1 MLFAEAPADP
11 SPDSRDSGSGFSTT
25 DFPADSSQG
34 REERQAGFG
43 FGPRQRP
50 QGDHNCRC
58 KTGME
63 PHFHFDDYD
72 VMGVITVD
80 VGDPVR
86 IKRGDDTTLYCQYW
100 GIQVDQ
106 AEIEWHFRSSS
117 SVTAPRQQIFQYRAD
132 GNIEHAYGNFDGRV
146 TRGDRASLQI
156 RNITDTDDGVYE
168 CEVGAVGHQS
178 ATKSIPLTVL
188 VPPSTVEITGWDSQ
202 SPLRAGDPL
211 RLSCTTTG
219 GKPAPQITWLR
230 GNTDVTPQGPSP
242 TPSPDSTR
250 VTLDLQIASLSKDD
264 HQARYTC
271 RITHET
277 LSDPLEKTMPLS
289 VQYAPIITITS
300 DPVVTKEGETANL
313 ICNTDSNPGIRNY
326 QWLKDGS
333 TVPRGDGQR
342 LTLANLQRND
352 QSVYTCQAIND
363 VGSGSG
369 NFTLNVAYPPRI
381 NTTAIQGEKLTR
393 LGDRVSY
400 KCQAD
405 GNPAPT
411 VYWRVKDTNARFG
424 TSNTLTFPS
433 VRYQDEGRY
442 ECVATQQSFSS
453 NDKIETFINVKGPPF
468 IEQGRAAVRAQAG
481 STAKLEC
488 EVYGDPQPDLVW
500 EGPDGRVQVSDG
512 RENLQSEY
520 KIEQQVI
527 TPEAK
532 IKGVL
537 TINSVEDKHYTT
549 YTCTATNK
557 DGDAYKEIELQ
568 KEGTKPKS
576 GGRSQATGLQSPLSI
591 IVAVI
596 VVVVVIGLIILG
608 VLVWWRNKRKVNKE
622 SAPINTAEKGVN
634 GKAAISKPPMI
645 NDGPTD
651 REIQRMT
658 HAPPPYDHEPRYSA
672 GSLSRY
678 DRTLQG
684 SPYSPTG
691 IYHVGA
697 DLSDSDDSS
706 FVYEKEKEPNR
717 VKSAQIRH
725 SGYTD
730 DKFFG
735 TDLDV
740 DLSARSGGSRRPYY
754 GTSDT
759 SFV

>member
-1 MLFAEAPADP
+1 MAGTAFGK
-11 SPDSRDSGSGFSTT
+11 SGRFSLWT
-25 DFPADSSQG
+25 A
-34 REERQAGFG
+34 AVIWAALL
-43 FGPRQRP
+43 
-50 QGDHNCRC
+50 H
-58 KTGME
+58 
-63 PHFHFDDYD
+63 D
-72 VMGVITVD
+72 VTGVIIVD

-86 IKRGDDTTLYCQYW
+86 IKRGDDAVLFCNYW
-100 GIQVDQ
+100 GIPIDQ

-117 SVTAPRQQIFQYRAD
+117 SITAPRQQIFQYRAD

-168 CEVGAVGHQS
+168 CEVGAVGQPS

-230 GNTDVTPQGPSP
+230 GDTDVTPQGPSP
-242 TPSPDSTR
+242 TPFPDSTR

-277 LSDPLEKTMPLS
+277 LGSPLEKTMPLA
-289 VQYAPIITITS
+289 VQYAPIISITS
-300 DPVVTKEGETANL
+300 NPPVTKEGEPATL
-313 ICNTDSNPGIRNY
+313 VCNTDSNPAIRNY
-326 QWLKDGS
+326 QWLKDGR
-333 TVPRGDGQR
+333 TVAGGTGKQ
-342 LTLANLQRND
+342 LTITNLQRTD
-352 QSVYTCQAIND
+352 TSVYTCQAIND

-369 NFTLNVAYPPRI
+369 NFTLNVAYPPKI
-381 NTTAIQGEKLTR
+381 TTTAIQGEKPVR

-411 VYWRVKDTNARFG
+411 VYWRVKDTKVRFG

-442 ECVATQQSFSS
+442 ECVASQQSFTS
-453 NDKIETFINVKGPPF
+453 NDTIETFINVKGQPF
-468 IEQGRAAVRAQAG
+468 IEQARGAVRAQAG
-481 STAKLEC
+481 SKAKLEC

-500 EGPDGRVQVSDG
+500 EGPDGRVEVSDG
-512 RENLQSEY
+512 RGNVQSEY
-520 KIEQQVI
+520 IIEQQVI
-527 TPEAK
+527 TPDAK

-537 TINSVEDKHYTT
+537 TINSVEEKHFTT
-549 YTCTATNK
+549 YTCTATNS
-557 DGDAYKEIELQ
+557 DGDAYKQIELQ
-568 KEGTKPKS
+568 KAGTKPPKS

-596 VVVVVIGLIILG
+596 VVVVVVGLIILG

-634 GKAAISKPPMI
+634 GKAAISKPPMM

-658 HAPPPYDHEPRYSA
+658 HAPPPYDHEPRYST

-691 IYHVGA
+691 IY
-697 DLSDSDDSS
+697 
-706 FVYEKEKEPNR
+706 
-717 VKSAQIRH
+717 H

>member
-1 MLFAEAPADP
+1 MQ
-11 SPDSRDSGSGFSTT
+11 RTT
-25 DFPADSSQG
+25 FVKRG
-34 REERQAGFG
+34 RVSLGAVWTAAVVWAALL
-43 FGPRQRP
+43 
-50 QGDHNCRC
+50 H
-58 KTGME
+58 
-63 PHFHFDDYD
+63 D

-333 TVPRGDGQR
+333 TVRSGDGQR
-342 LTLANLQRND
+342 LTLPNLQRND

-442 ECVATQQSFSS
+442 QCVATQQSFSS

-568 KEGTKPKS
+568 KEES